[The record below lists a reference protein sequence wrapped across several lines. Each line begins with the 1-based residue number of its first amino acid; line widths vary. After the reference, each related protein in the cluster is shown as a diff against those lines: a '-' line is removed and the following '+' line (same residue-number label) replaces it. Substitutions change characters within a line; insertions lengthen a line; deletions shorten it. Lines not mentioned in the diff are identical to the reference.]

1 MLCKLPAI
9 CLITTCSMSKE
20 LLQQPG
26 IQAFIRQY
34 QQHDPAA
41 LRLQFARQNPD
52 WPWPAILNQI
62 KARQKAAGKLPD
74 WYATPGIL
82 FPDPQAV
89 EQASSQAT
97 ARFKA
102 SVVAPG
108 SRALDLTG
116 GLGADSA
123 SLAQRFAQVD
133 YVEIDEQRAAL
144 AQHNFQALG
153 LKNIKVYQQDAEH
166 FLHQTTT
173 HYDLIYLDPDRRP
186 DKQRVAALAHSRPNV
201 LTLLPRLLQTGRQVL
216 IKTAPLLDIS
226 ATVKQLPNL
235 LQVLVVAL
243 QNEVKEVLYLLQAG
257 YEGTYSVRCVELHKK
272 RRYDFNFTLEE
283 EIQEEIKI
291 SDLSEYLYM
300 PGAAVLKAG
309 AFKLAGRRYGL
320 YKLHANTHLYTADKH
335 VAGFPGQVFKI
346 LGIAAYRK
354 KAVLALLPD
363 RQVNISVR
371 NFPDSPEQVKKTLGL
386 RDGGNLYLFAYRNAA
401 GKPEIAVAEKVEA
414 SLT

>member
-1 MLCKLPAI
+1 MRCKLPAI
-9 CLITTCSMSKE
+9 CWITTCSMSKE
-20 LLQQPG
+20 LLQQPD

-34 QQHDPAA
+34 QQHEPAA
-41 LRLQFARQNPD
+41 LRLRFAKQHPD

-62 KARQKAAGKLPD
+62 KARQKAATKLPD

-82 FPDPQAV
+82 FPDPLAV

-102 SVVAPG
+102 TVVASG

-123 SLAQRFAQVD
+123 SLSQRFAQVD

-153 LKNIKVYQQDAEH
+153 LKNIKVYQQDAEQ
-166 FLHQTTT
+166 FLQQTTT
-173 HYDLIYLDPDRRP
+173 PYDLIYLDPDRRP
-186 DKQRVAALAHSRPNV
+186 DKQRVSALAHSRPNV
-201 LTLLPRLLQTGRQVL
+201 LALLPRLLQTGRQVL

-226 ATVKQLPNL
+226 ATASQLPNL
-235 LQVLVVAL
+235 LQVGVVAL

-257 YEGTYSVRCVELHKK
+257 YEDKYSIRCVELHKK
-272 RRYDFNFTLEE
+272 RRYDFKFKLEE

-291 SDLSEYLYM
+291 SDISNYLYM

-309 AFKLAGRRYGL
+309 AFKLAGSRFGL

-335 VAGFPGQVFKI
+335 VAGFPGQVFKV
-346 LGIAAYRK
+346 LGTAAYRK
-354 KAVLALLPD
+354 KTVQALLPS
-363 RQVNISVR
+363 RQANISVR

-386 RDGGNLYLFAYRNAA
+386 RDGGKLYLFAYRNAA
-401 GKPEIAVAEKVEA
+401 GRPEIAVTEKVEDRL
-414 SLT
+414 S